1 MKKAKKKFEITL
13 NGAEGTCDTPL
24 FKKMIDKADVT
35 STPVKD
41 LVGKV
46 FTPTG
51 SAYVHIKTEDKE
63 FDRQLIDTKEYGVI
77 HTSSEVFADGFADYR
92 GECDSMRIVGVKAK
106 LGTCYK
112 CVPVITATE
121 AEQLDN
127 ADSDDEEGLPFN

>member
-1 MKKAKKKFEITL
+1 MKKVEKNFEITL
-13 NGAEGTCDTPL
+13 LSAEGTCDTAL

-51 SAYVHIKTEDKE
+51 SAYVHIKTKDKE

-77 HTSSEVFADGFADYR
+77 HTSSDVFADGFADYR
-92 GECDSMRIVGVKAK
+92 GECVSMRIVGVKAK

-112 CVPVITATE
+112 CVPVSTVLET
-121 AEQLDN
+121 EQLDN
-127 ADSDDEEGLPFN
+127 AESDEGLPFN

>member
-1 MKKAKKKFEITL
+1 MKKVEKNFEITL
-13 NGAEGTCDTPL
+13 HSAEGTCDTAL

-51 SAYVHIKTEDKE
+51 SAYVHIKTKDKE

-77 HTSSEVFADGFADYR
+77 HTSSDVFADGFADYR

-112 CVPVITATE
+112 CVPVITALET
-121 AEQLDN
+121 EQLDN
-127 ADSDDEEGLPFN
+127 AESDDEVIPFN

>member
-1 MKKAKKKFEITL
+1 MKKAEKTFEITL
-13 NGAEGTCDTPL
+13 ISSEGTCDTAL
-24 FKKMIDKADVT
+24 FRKMIDKADVT

-51 SAYVHIKTEDKE
+51 SAYVHIKTKDKE

-77 HTSSEVFADGFADYR
+77 HTSSDVFADGFADYR
-92 GECDSMRIVGVKAK
+92 GECDSMRLVGVKAK

-112 CVPVITATE
+112 CVPVITALET
-121 AEQLDN
+121 EQLDN
-127 ADSDDEEGLPFN
+127 AESDDERLPFN

>member
-1 MKKAKKKFEITL
+1 MKKAEKTFEITL
-13 NGAEGTCDTPL
+13 ISSEGTCDTAL
-24 FKKMIDKADVT
+24 FKKMLDKADVT

-51 SAYVHIKTEDKE
+51 SAYVHIKTKDKE

-77 HTSSEVFADGFADYR
+77 HTSSNVFADGFADYR

-112 CVPVITATE
+112 CVPVITALET
-121 AEQLDN
+121 EQLDN
-127 ADSDDEEGLPFN
+127 AESDDEGLPFN